1 MRIFLKN
8 HTDLQKEFFNI
19 NYTFKFR
26 TFSGYALSMED
37 WGDKLEELSNDIE
50 DRNDVGTTVFTTS
63 YSSPF
68 VEADKRRNEVGQ
80 FKSFLKLRIEKK
92 LYFFIPFPG
101 IISVLFKP

>member
-1 MRIFLKN
+1 MTFTLKQGSQCRFLSSENLFKKSYRFAKRIFKHQYYL
-8 HTDLQKEFFNI
+8 
-19 NYTFKFR
+19 FKFR

-68 VEADKRRNEVGQ
+68 VEADKRRNEVG
-80 FKSFLKLRIEKK
+80 
-92 LYFFIPFPG
+92 
-101 IISVLFKP
+101 